1 MKFLIIRASEGKSSI
16 AIVML
21 AVALLLALSS
31 ALGISSP
38 KQVEEELVGVKMK
51 FEEGLE
57 IIRSKSYRIC
67 NNVKWNEMQAVG
79 IKITETSL
87 KGFFQICKRLAL
99 NLGNL
104 QIYADVEA
112 RVMWVYSDTSNGGV
126 DTEAYYVQF
135 T

>member
-1 MKFLIIRASEGKSSI
+1 MKLSIVRATEGKSSI
-16 AIVML
+16 VVVL
-21 AVALLLALSS
+21 AVALVLVLSFS
-31 ALGISSP
+31 LGISSP

-57 IIRSKSYRIC
+57 IIKSRSYKIC
-67 NNVKWNEMQAVG
+67 SNVRWNEMQAAG

-87 KGFFQICKRLAL
+87 KGFFQICERLAL

-104 QIYADVEA
+104 QIYADFEA
-112 RVMWVYSDTSNGGV
+112 RVMWVYSDSSDRGA
-126 DTEAYYVQF
+126 DTEVYYVQF

>member
-21 AVALLLALSS
+21 AVALVLALSS
-31 ALGISSP
+31 ALGISLP
-38 KQVEEELVGVKMK
+38 KQVEEDLVGVKTT

-57 IIRSKSYRIC
+57 IIRSKSYKIC
-67 NNVKWNEMQAVG
+67 SNVKLNEIQAAG

-87 KGFFQICKRLAL
+87 KGFFQICERLVL

-104 QIYADVEA
+104 QIYADFEA
-112 RVMWVYSDTSNGGV
+112 RVMWVYSDTSNGGA